1 MARNEAYVEAPPSA
15 VWEVLEDPYAYPRWV
30 VGSKRTVS
38 ADRTWPQPGSAF
50 RVKVGAGPVS
60 YEDRTESKEIE
71 AGRRIVLNAG
81 GGGWAGAR
89 VEILLQ
95 PSGEG
100 THVTLLEDPTGPAK
114 PLRALPPLQLAIKL
128 RNVESLRRLKA
139 IVERRR

>member
-15 VWEVLEDPYAYPRWV
+15 VWDVLEDPYAYPRWV
-30 VGSKRTVS
+30 VGSKKTTS
-38 ADRTWPQPGSAF
+38 ADATWPQPGSAF
-50 RVKVGAGPVS
+50 RVEVGAGPVS
-60 YEDRTESKEIE
+60 YEDRTESKEVE
-71 AGRRIVLNAG
+71 DGRRIVLNAG

-89 VEILLQ
+89 VEIILRA
-95 PSGEG
+95 SGDG

-114 PLRALPPLQLAIKL
+114 PLRALPPLQFAIKL